1 MAARCST
8 EVLGGRYRLD
18 ERIGAGGAADV
29 HRGLDLRLGRPV
41 AVKVF
46 RPDSGVDIEEES
58 RREAV
63 LLAQLH
69 HPGLVGVYDAGQ
81 DKGHA
86 FLVLELIEGSTL
98 RSRIE
103 ESALTVEETA
113 ALGADL
119 ADALAHAHA
128 AGIVHRDVKPSN
140 ILLDAS
146 GRPHLTDFGISRL
159 LDTTSRTATGTLIG
173 TAAYLSPEQVLG
185 RRVGRA
191 ADVYAL
197 GLVILECLT
206 GRPEYDGGPLEAA
219 IARLHRTPAL
229 PPHLPGQLQRLL
241 RNMTAL
247 DGHDRPDARECAH
260 ALAALNGGSAP
271 EGTALDT
278 GLPVRVT
285 SLCAPAEPSR
295 TVERTHPKPPADA
308 GRASRRVTA
317 ARARP
322 LVAGA
327 AALTA
332 VLATALTLTDSP
344 SGHGDQDAAGTPVST
359 PPATHRAPTGPPPG
373 TAPARGTRPSPA
385 NPKPPADVP
394 VSVDKAVASASG
406 SPNTPA
412 AFPRRT
418 TSTPPASAPSSWR
431 KGARTAEK
439 AAKAESNAERKE
451 AKAGSK
457 AERKEA
463 KRSAKR

>member
-1 MAARCST
+1 MASRCST

-18 ERIGAGGAADV
+18 EPIGSGGAADV

-63 LLAQLH
+63 LLAHLH
-69 HPGLVGVYDAGQ
+69 HPGLVSVYDAGQ

-103 ESALTVEETA
+103 QGALPVAETA

-119 ADALAHAHA
+119 AGALGHAHA
-128 AGIVHRDVKPSN
+128 AGVVHRDVKPSN

-185 RRVGRA
+185 QRVGRA
-191 ADVYAL
+191 ADIYAL

-219 IARLHRTPAL
+219 IARLHRAPAL
-229 PPHLPGQLQRLL
+229 PGHLPEQLQRLL
-241 RNMTAL
+241 RDMTAL
-247 DGHDRPDARECAH
+247 DGHDRPDAHECAD
-260 ALAALNGGSAP
+260 ALAALTGSAAP
-271 EGTALDT
+271 EGATPDSGPPL
-278 GLPVRVT
+278 RVT
-285 SLCAPAEPSR
+285 SLCAPAEPPR
-295 TVERTHPKPPADA
+295 TADRTHPKPPGDA
-308 GRASRRVTA
+308 GRTSRRARA

-344 SGHGDQDAAGTPVST
+344 PVQKGQDAARTPVAT
-359 PPATHRAPTGPPPG
+359 PPATHRTPAGPPPG
-373 TAPARGTRPSPA
+373 TAPVRSTRPSPTGPQPSA
-385 NPKPPADVP
+385 PAP
-394 VSVDKAVASASG
+394 VSMNKTVKAPSG
-406 SPNTPA
+406 SLNSPA
-412 AFPRRT
+412 APPRRT
-418 TSTPPASAPSSWR
+418 ASAPPASRPDSR
-431 KGARTAEK
+431 KKEAKTAEK
-439 AAKAESNAERKE
+439 AEKAEN
-451 AKAGSK
+451 K

-463 KRSAKR
+463 KKAAKR